1 MVDDE
6 LRENAPED
14 GGHSS
19 PVPPAAPKLS
29 SFDPFAAKVEV
40 GLGAAFR
47 SAKLIS
53 EDQPLAYSLRIPLS
67 IMVALSGGP
76 DSTALLSAC
85 IALRDKLAMEVTAC
99 HVNHHTRAVESDRDE
114 AFCREL
120 CKTWNIPL
128 AVQHIYPEQQERPS
142 EALLREIRYQN
153 LVEAAGQL
161 GARFVALA
169 HTLND
174 QIETILFRL
183 FRGTG
188 LAGMAGM
195 EAARRLSPSVLVV
208 RPLLSIPRRE
218 CLDYLHRIG
227 IEARQDTSNLDLG
240 YARNYIRH
248 LVIPAIEERFPR
260 FQERIDQLRQR
271 ITTEEAFLND
281 MTSEAFSQLAKLP
294 NFGPNTWDLPTFLSF
309 PAAIRRRLVARALQ
323 QRDIEVTFQRVTCIL
338 ETIESAAPWGG
349 RMSLSWQWDV
359 SADGNTLRWIDK
371 EAREPAGITA
381 EMEYPLKVPGLTTIA
396 ALGRALKIE
405 AWSGSGGKPVF
416 PLASAWEALVDLS
429 RVKLPLVVRGRRP
442 GDHIR
447 PFGMDTLVRLKKYL
461 HTRKRSAPAAEHRSH
476 IFLVADQ
483 EEVIWVPGVGLSN
496 KVRVTGSP
504 SHKLSWVVLA
514 PDEIYFS

>member
-1 MVDDE
+1 MADDE

-14 GGHSS
+14 GRPGS
-19 PVPPAAPKLS
+19 PVPPAAEKLS
-29 SFDPFAAKVEV
+29 SFDPFAAGVEV
-40 GLGAAFR
+40 GLGAAFTC
-47 SAKLIS
+47 AGLIS
-53 EDQPLAYSLRIPLS
+53 DDQPLSYSFIIPLP

-76 DSTALLSAC
+76 DSTALLAAC
-85 IALRDKLAMEVTAC
+85 IALRDKLGMELTAC

-128 AVQHIYPEQQERPS
+128 AVRHIYPEQQERPA
-142 EALLREIRYQN
+142 EAVLRELRYEN
-153 LVEAAGQL
+153 LVGAAGQL
-161 GARFVALA
+161 GARFIALA

-208 RPLLSIPRRE
+208 RPLLSTPRRD
-218 CLDYLHRIG
+218 CLDYLRRIG

-248 LVIPAIEERFPR
+248 RVIPAIEERFPG

-271 ITTEEAFLND
+271 VSTEEAFLNE
-281 MTSEAFSQLAKLP
+281 MTDEAFNQLSSLP
-294 NFGPNTWDLPTFLSF
+294 NFGPNTWDLATFKGF
-309 PAAIRRRLVARALQ
+309 PAAIQRRLVARALK
-323 QRDIEVTFQRVTCIL
+323 RRGIEVTFQRVTCIL
-338 ETIESAAPWGG
+338 ETIESAAPWGA

-359 SADGNTLRWIDK
+359 SADGNTVRWIDK
-371 EAREPAGITA
+371 EAQEPAGITA
-381 EMEYPLKVPGLTTIA
+381 EMEYPLKMPGLTTIA

-405 AWSGSGGKPVF
+405 AWSGPAGRPVF
-416 PLASAWEALVDLS
+416 PPAEAWEALVDLS
-429 RVKLPLVVRGRRP
+429 HVNLPLVVRGRRP

-461 HTRKRSAPAAEHRSH
+461 HTRKRAAPGAEQRSH